1 MLSLRCL
8 ATQIMHSILK
18 NIHIRP
24 VTKTDAELLFRL
36 MTSPKW
42 IQYIGDRGIVTVN
55 DAENYIENK
64 MHPILAK
71 KGFVNH
77 IIIDAETQQEVGTCS
92 LHQRSG
98 MPGLD
103 IGYAILE
110 EFEGNGDASAGTVKM
125 IQLASEA
132 YQVQEVYAITTEQ
145 NSASIKV
152 LQKIGFES
160 DKTIRLEN
168 SQEDLM
174 LFRLKIS
181 ELSF

>member
-1 MLSLRCL
+1 
-8 ATQIMHSILK
+8 MHSILK
-18 NIHIRP
+18 NIQIRP

-36 MTSPKW
+36 MTSPKR

-77 IIIDAETQQEVGTCS
+77 IIIDTETQQEVGTCS
-92 LHQRSG
+92 LHQRKG

-103 IGYAILE
+103 IGYAILK
-110 EFEGNGDASAGTVKM
+110 EFEGNGYASAGTVKM

-132 YQVQEVYAITTEQ
+132 YQAQEVYAVTTER
-145 NSASIKV
+145 NLASIRV
-152 LQKIGFES
+152 LQKIGF
-160 DKTIRLEN
+160 DNNQTIRLEN

-174 LFRLKIS
+174 LFRFKIKS
-181 ELSF
+181 MHLEKNLIKPFF